1 MDGIKLNEEDVR
13 QHLNMQQDIINRMA
27 SNSSNCKTW
36 LVTIVAALT
45 ALQISQAAVHNYGIV
60 MVIVTIMFWY
70 LDAYYL
76 MLERIHRDQEELFVA
91 AVKKKDCEDV
101 KKLLYSFS
109 TKNATCKFAQVLDA
123 MFSGSCAPFY
133 ITIGL
138 ITAFI
143 TWNDWVQ
150 SIIASL

>member
-1 MDGIKLNEEDVR
+1 MEGIKLNEEDVR

-27 SNSSNCKTW
+27 ANSSNCKTW

-60 MVIVTIMFWY
+60 MVVVTIMFWC

-76 MLERIHRDQEELFVA
+76 MLERLHREQETIFVA
-91 AVKKKDCEDV
+91 AVKKKDTDEV
-101 KKLLYSFS
+101 KSLLYSFS
-109 TKNATCKFAQVLDA
+109 IKPGCKLDLLLEA
-123 MFSGSCAPFY
+123 LISWSCAPLY
-133 ITIGL
+133 ITFGF

-143 TWNDWVQ
+143 TWNEWFQ
-150 SIIASL
+150 SILASL

>member
-1 MDGIKLNEEDVR
+1 MEGIKLNEEDVR

-27 SNSSNCKTW
+27 ANSSNCKTW

-45 ALQISQAAVHNYGIV
+45 ALQISQAAVHNFGIV
-60 MVIVTIMFWY
+60 MLIVTIMFWC

-76 MLERIHRDQEELFVA
+76 MLERIHRDHEEQFVD
-91 AVKKKDCEDV
+91 AVKKKEYDKV
-101 KKLLYSFS
+101 KELLYCFS
-109 TKNATCKFAQVLDA
+109 TKDTTCKFGLVIDA
-123 MFSGSCAPFY
+123 MFSDSCAPLY
-133 ITIGL
+133 ITFGL